1 MNRDQD
7 TLGSLLPAQHTAL
20 LAHVLDAG
28 LAAFDLDDDL
38 RRNRRVPFWERQ
50 CLSSAEC
57 GMESENRNGEAGG
70 GQQRLE
76 EKSKKTLKSFEVPS
90 KNHRSTI
97 EDPS

>member
-38 RRNRRVPFWERQ
+38 RRLARLRVVAEKNRCVNALVRAFLLLDGPRAPSGLEACPARP
-50 CLSSAEC
+50 EC
-57 GMESENRNGEAGG
+57 TR
-70 GQQRLE
+70 RL
-76 EKSKKTLKSFEVPS
+76 V
-90 KNHRSTI
+90 
-97 EDPS
+97 